1 MAKMYFDDTNKVTLP
16 SDGGYLKAKGDKISD
31 AYINAQS
38 NMSTPKFKF
47 GGKTETCDVKFCTAN
62 ANKTI
67 DMQNG
72 YMWFYLQ
79 ASDSRSEGAYIYQS
93 IDAVIASA
101 KKRVALTKSGK
112 NAWAGKVYIYSR
124 DAATKEEFLVATVE
138 ATKSIRWI
146 PNEKKG
152 ANK

>member
-1 MAKMYFDDTNKVTLP
+1 MAKMYFDDTNKVVLP
-16 SDGGYLKAKGDKISD
+16 SDGGYLKAKGDKLSD

-38 NMSTPKFKF
+38 SMSTPKFKF
-47 GGKTETCDVKFCTAN
+47 GGKTETCAVKFCVAN
-62 ANKTI
+62 ASKTI

-79 ASDSRSEGAYIYQS
+79 ASDSRSEGGYLYTS

-101 KKRVALTKSGK
+101 KKRVALTKAGK

>member
-1 MAKMYFDDTNKVTLP
+1 MATVYFDDTNKITLP
-16 SDGGYLKAKGDKISD
+16 SDGGYLKAKGDKLSD
-31 AYINAQS
+31 DYINAQS
-38 NMSTPKFKF
+38 SASTPKFKF

-79 ASDSRSEGAYIYQS
+79 ASDSRSEGSYIYPS

-101 KKRVALTKSGK
+101 KKRVTLTKSGK
-112 NAWAGKVYIYSR
+112 NAWAGKCYIYSR